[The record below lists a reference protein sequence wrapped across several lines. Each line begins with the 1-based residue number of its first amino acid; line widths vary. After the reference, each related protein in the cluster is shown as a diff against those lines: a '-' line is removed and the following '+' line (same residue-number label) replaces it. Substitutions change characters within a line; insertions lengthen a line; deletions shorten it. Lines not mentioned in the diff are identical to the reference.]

1 MVVFVGT
8 ALLAGGTGLAQWHA
22 DRFPAGSERLA
33 GTPVELRPQSGVG
46 AHELRAIRTGIR
58 VVDRYVAE
66 VLGRSVK
73 GPVEGR
79 IARHDRCTDSE
90 PGERALIGQ
99 AGAGFLCV
107 DTANIE
113 WNVLLSENRP
123 AATAVSGHEYAHVW
137 QSELGCL
144 PSGDRREYRWLV
156 EGMATYLAWR
166 ALVHYGGASEAL
178 ERQTIRRGGDWASNR
193 EPLRTY
199 EREGGRT
206 PQYALW
212 HLAIHRLLRAAVALR
227 AAPSKLPEL
236 ALRAFC
242 ERVGAGLSWRAAFLR
257 SFGLSAEEF
266 YARFEASRPGP

>member
-1 MVVFVGT
+1 MVVFIGT
-8 ALLAGGTGLAQWHA
+8 ALLAGGTGLAQWHG
-22 DRFPAGSERLA
+22 DGFSAGSERLA
-33 GTPVELRPQSGVG
+33 GTPVELRAQRGVG
-46 AHELRAIRTGIR
+46 AHELHAIRTGVR
-58 VVDRYVAE
+58 LVDRYVDE
-66 VLGRSVK
+66 VLGRPVR

-90 PGERALIGQ
+90 SGERSLIGQ

-113 WNVLLSENRP
+113 WQVLLSENRP

-166 ALVHYGGASEAL
+166 ALVHYGGASAAL
-178 ERQTIRRGGDWASNR
+178 ERRTIRRGGDWESNR

-199 EREGGRT
+199 EREGGRP

-212 HLAIHRLLRAAVALR
+212 HLAIQRLLREAVAR
-227 AAPSKLPEL
+227 RGAASKVPDL

-242 ERVGAGLSWRAAFLR
+242 ERVGAGLPWRAAFLR
-257 SFGLSAEEF
+257 SFGLSVEEF
-266 YARFEASRPGP
+266 YASFEASRPGP